1 MIRCVHKMCI
11 RKMCRDG
18 KGLRCCRE
26 LDLKKSFSPLSTQRI
41 TLLPEQMYPYL
52 EDKAAE
58 KKGGKNVTYFSR
70 DLPYS
75 FDFLV
80 ENFMDPA

>member
-1 MIRCVHKMCI
+1 
-11 RKMCRDG
+11 
-18 KGLRCCRE
+18 
-26 LDLKKSFSPLSTQRI
+26 
-41 TLLPEQMYPYL
+41 MYPYL